1 MMYRKENYMEPLISI
16 IVPIYNVEKYLN
28 RCIESIVNQTYKNLE
43 IILVDDGSPDNCPQI
58 CDQWKEKDNRIKV
71 IHKENGGLSDARNVG
86 LDITQGEYI
95 AFVDSDDYIHVKMY
109 ETLITVLLEKDCDIV
124 QCDFSKVADGQ
135 QVNNELLEYKVKEY
149 NVKEALYSLI
159 NENPLKQVVWN
170 KLYKK
175 YIFDTL
181 RFEVGKLNEDDFFTY
196 QAFDKCKKICSI
208 NVSLYYYLVRD
219 TSIMGEKFTI
229 RRLDGLEARI
239 NRYNFLKEKYIDLA
253 SYDKKILWFYIMYI
267 YQKVLLMDKDRN
279 KTLAKNKIKTIFK
292 CIRNDNVRLNLTLKE
307 TVWIILSNI
316 SLEIVCK
323 IRNKLKINVK

>member
-1 MMYRKENYMEPLISI
+1 MEPLISI

>member
-1 MMYRKENYMEPLISI
+1 MEPLISV

-71 IHKENGGLSDARNVG
+71 IHKENGGLSDARNAG
-86 LDITQGEYI
+86 LDIAQGEYI
-95 AFVDSDDYIHVKMY
+95 AFVDSDDYIHVRMY
-109 ETLITVLLEKDCDIV
+109 ETLINVLLEKDCDIV
-124 QCDFSKVADGQ
+124 QCDFSKVTDGQ
-135 QVNNELLEYKVKEY
+135 HINDDPLDYKIKEY

-181 RFEVGKLNEDDFFTY
+181 KFEVGKLNEDDFFTY

-208 NVSLYYYLVRD
+208 NVSLYYYLVRN
-219 TSIMGEKFTI
+219 TSIMGEKFNI
-229 RRLDGLEARI
+229 RRLDGLEART

-253 SYDKKILWFYIMYI
+253 SYDKKVLWFYIIYL
-267 YQKVLLMDKDRN
+267 YQKVLLMDKDKN
-279 KTLAKNKIKTIFK
+279 KTLAKNKIKNIFK
-292 CIRNDNVRLNLTLKE
+292 CIKNDNIKFNRTLKE
-307 TVWIILSNI
+307 NIWIILSNL
-316 SLEIVCK
+316 SLEIVSE

>member
-1 MMYRKENYMEPLISI
+1 MEPLISV

-28 RCIESIVNQTYKNLE
+28 KCIESIVNQTYKNLE